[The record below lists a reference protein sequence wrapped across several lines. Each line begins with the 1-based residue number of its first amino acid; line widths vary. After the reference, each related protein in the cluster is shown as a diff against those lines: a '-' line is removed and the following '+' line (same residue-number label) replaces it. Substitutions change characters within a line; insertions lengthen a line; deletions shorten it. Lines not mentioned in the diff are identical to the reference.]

1 MHIKYFSISFAYL
14 ILFSKMYYYLNCIQ
28 DMLATKGKGKKLLI
42 TRSLHLTLINFII
55 LCMVAVTKM

>member
-28 DMLATKGKGKKLLI
+28 DMLATKGKGRKLLI
-42 TRSLHLTLINFII
+42 TEIFTLNFDKFDHT
-55 LCMVAVTKM
+55 MYDGSS